1 MANTEHRR
9 VIEWIGEEL
18 GTVRMWK
25 VTILSGIGLVLVLVL
40 VGILGGVYVSGSATL
55 DDLGLP
61 LVFTLVLT
69 PILAGG
75 LIYGALGIRALRSH
89 ELLLALQKKPAAVA
103 RYEEVVN
110 GGWRGVRFHM
120 PSGQQYTLWA
130 ASPDWAAHV
139 IRTLS
144 S

>member
-1 MANTEHRR
+1 VPTSERQR
-9 VIEWIGEEL
+9 VLDWVGEEL
-18 GTVRMWK
+18 GTVRMWR
-25 VTILSGIGLVLVLVL
+25 VTILSGIGLVLVLGL

-75 LIYGALGIRALRSH
+75 LIYGALGIRALRTH
-89 ELLLALQKKPAAVA
+89 ELLLALQKRPPAIA
-103 RYEEVVN
+103 RYEEAVN

>member
-1 MANTEHRR
+1 MGNAEHQR
-9 VIEWIGEEL
+9 VLDWIGEEL
-18 GTVRMWK
+18 GTVRMWR
-25 VTILSGIGLVLVLVL
+25 VTILSGLGLALVLAL
-40 VGILGGVYVSGSATL
+40 VGILGGVYVSGSASL

-61 LVFTLVLT
+61 LVFTLALT

-75 LIYGALGIRALRSH
+75 LIYGALGIRGLRSH
-89 ELLLALQKKPAAVA
+89 ELLLALQKRPPAVA

-120 PSGQQYTLWA
+120 PSGQHYTLWA